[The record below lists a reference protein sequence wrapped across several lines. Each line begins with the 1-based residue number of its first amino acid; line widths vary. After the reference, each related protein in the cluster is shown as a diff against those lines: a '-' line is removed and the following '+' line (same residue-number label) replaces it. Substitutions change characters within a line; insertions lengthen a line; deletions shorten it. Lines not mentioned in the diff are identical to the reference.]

1 MSNKIKL
8 FKQKAKTFEV
18 GAYRFV
24 FNINEK
30 NIRKGK
36 VDGTYLK
43 ISERNGQWSLT
54 LDGNAHVFGY
64 LLTAAQKEMLD
75 QLRDYA
81 MLIHQLSLMVT
92 TDQTLTHEA
101 WRVLY
106 DWQERQ
112 MTKGAENAKSVT
124 EEQEMASQA
133 LMEDI
138 ASEVGMSE
146 KELKAK
152 REEDKAILRELLNED
167 KEGEE

>member
-1 MSNKIKL
+1 
-8 FKQKAKTFEV
+8 
-18 GAYRFV
+18 
-24 FNINEK
+24 
-30 NIRKGK
+30 
-36 VDGTYLK
+36 
-43 ISERNGQWSLT
+43 
-54 LDGNAHVFGY
+54 
-64 LLTAAQKEMLD
+64 MLD

>member
-8 FKQKAKTFEV
+8 FKQKAQTFEV

-43 ISERNGQWSLT
+43 ISERNGQWALT
-54 LDGNAHVFGY
+54 LDGNSHAFGY
-64 LLTAAQKEMLD
+64 LLTAARKEMLD

-81 MLIHQLSLMVT
+81 LLIHQLSLMVT
-92 TDQTLTHEA
+92 TDQTVTHEA
-101 WRVLY
+101 WRILY
-106 DWQERQ
+106 DWQERH
-112 MTKGAENAKSVT
+112 MAKGAENAKSVT
-124 EEQEMASQA
+124 EEQEMADQA

-138 ASEVGMSE
+138 ASEQGMSK

-152 REEDKAILRELLNED
+152 READKELLREVLNEEM
-167 KEGEE
+167 EGEE